1 MERIFKV
8 KSPKPDESRYIIGPL
23 NLADGTLT
31 TVFITL
37 PKNAGKVNIVSCNA
51 EEKCPSA

>member
-8 KSPKPDESRYIIGPL
+8 KSPKPDESRYVIGPL